1 MTPDS
6 EVPANLCTRDA
17 QTLFQGERSKDMTPN
32 LQNLLV
38 DLQTQQ
44 RYREADNERLAKQLS
59 QAKAGSRR
67 SWPRIPRFVRRRL
80 GRPVPSV

>member
-1 MTPDS
+1 
-6 EVPANLCTRDA
+6 
-17 QTLFQGERSKDMTPN
+17 MTPN

-44 RYREADNERLAKQLS
+44 RYREADNERLAKEIS
-59 QAKAGSRR
+59 HANAGHRR
-67 SWPRIPRFVRRRL
+67 SWPRLPRFVRRRL